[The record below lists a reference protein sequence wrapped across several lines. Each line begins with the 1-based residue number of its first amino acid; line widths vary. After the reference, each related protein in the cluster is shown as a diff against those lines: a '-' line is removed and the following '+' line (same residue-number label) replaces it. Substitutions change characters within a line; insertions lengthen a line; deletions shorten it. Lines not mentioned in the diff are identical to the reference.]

1 MGQEVYDNYS
11 VDDISLFT
19 IFGFV
24 DRSPFTSVPIN
35 FKFEDKEGI
44 LKTIVEDFNSKI
56 SPKSLVISSRGI
68 NEVLMSYIRINM
80 LTIDQL
86 KNIDFNLNMDSRE
99 MISLENELL
108 SLKKVKLRSNHLLLD
123 QELEFVK
130 NNYNSLQLDSIER
143 NICDLIIKIE
153 SLKIQIHQFI
163 NNYWI
168 SILNS

>member
-1 MGQEVYDNYS
+1 
-11 VDDISLFT
+11 
-19 IFGFV
+19 
-24 DRSPFTSVPIN
+24 
-35 FKFEDKEGI
+35 
-44 LKTIVEDFNSKI
+44 
-56 SPKSLVISSRGI
+56 
-68 NEVLMSYIRINM
+68 
-80 LTIDQL
+80 
-86 KNIDFNLNMDSRE
+86 MDSRE